1 MTHPYIP
8 STAPEE
14 KAAMLR
20 EIGVDSVEELFQ
32 PIPDALRLH
41 RPLQVPPAIP
51 SEAMLERH
59 VARILAQ
66 NENCVDNLNFMGAGC
81 YQHYVPAVVDEIVN
95 RPEFLSGYA
104 GEPYEDHGRFQM
116 LFEYQ
121 SLMAELL
128 DMDVVNVPAID
139 GAQAAATAVRM
150 AARITGRRVAL
161 VSEAILP
168 DKLLVMRNYC
178 APDVDLVVVPVA
190 ASGLTDLAAIQ
201 ARMDDSVACVYYDT
215 PSYLGLVEEQGD
227 LLAEACHA
235 AGALL
240 VVGVDPITLGA
251 LETPAAFGADIL
263 CGDIQT
269 LGVHMQGGGGHG
281 GFIATRDEP
290 RFVLEYPSR
299 LFGITNTVYPGEYGF
314 GDVAYDRTSFAD
326 REHAKEY
333 VGTQAALWGIAAG
346 VFLALHG
353 PEGMKELGEAMIERA
368 RYAATRMAGLPG
380 VSVRYA
386 DRLFAKEFVVDFSGT
401 GKSVADLN
409 ASLRKSGIFGGVDLT
424 GWKAEFAGCAL
435 YCMTEIHTKEDIDA
449 LVAALAAAIAE

>member
-1 MTHPYIP
+1 M
-8 STAPEE
+8 
-14 KAAMLR
+14 
-20 EIGVDSVEELFQ
+20 
-32 PIPDALRLH
+32 
-41 RPLQVPPAIP
+41 
-51 SEAMLERH
+51 
-59 VARILAQ
+59 
-66 NENCVDNLNFMGAGC
+66 
-81 YQHYVPAVVDEIVN
+81 
-95 RPEFLSGYA
+95 
-104 GEPYEDHGRFQM
+104 
-116 LFEYQ
+116 
-121 SLMAELL
+121 
-128 DMDVVNVPAID
+128 
-139 GAQAAATAVRM
+139 
-150 AARITGRRVAL
+150 
-161 VSEAILP
+161 
-168 DKLLVMRNYC
+168 
-178 APDVDLVVVPVA
+178 
-190 ASGLTDLAAIQ
+190 
-201 ARMDDSVACVYYDT
+201 
-215 PSYLGLVEEQGD
+215 
-227 LLAEACHA
+227 
-235 AGALL
+235 
-240 VVGVDPITLGA
+240 
-251 LETPAAFGADIL
+251 
-263 CGDIQT
+263 
-269 LGVHMQGGGGHG
+269 
-281 GFIATRDEP
+281 
-290 RFVLEYPSR
+290 LEYPSR